1 MSHAIALQGFNLL
14 PYRARKRREVRQRR
28 LTILLAAS
36 FAGGAAAGAMLGW
49 DALQRARLDERRA
62 ALETSLKASSAQ
74 SAEHARLVR
83 AEAERRQALQAAQ
96 PLAVPRDRFLALLDA
111 LADTPPEHGV
121 SLQRVSQRP
130 DEVELAA
137 LAPDSRTAAR
147 WLKRLEGVRGVQ
159 SVEVVEMKRRAD
171 TPSAPGKKNVAAAV
185 PERYEFAALVRYARS
200 EPVGKA
206 AAKVSSVSKGGR
218 S

>member
-14 PYRARKRREVRQRR
+14 PYRARKRREMRQRR
-28 LTILLAAS
+28 LAILLAAS
-36 FAGGAAAGAMLGW
+36 FAGGAAVGAVVGW
-49 DALQRARLDERRA
+49 DALQRVHLDERRT
-62 ALETSLKASSAQ
+62 ALETDLKASSAQ
-74 SAEHARLVR
+74 TAEHARLVR
-83 AEAERRQALQAAQ
+83 VEADRRQALQAAQ
-96 PLAVPRDRFLALLDA
+96 PLAAPRDRFLALLDA
-111 LADTPPEHGV
+111 LADAPPEHGV

-159 SVEVVEMKRRAD
+159 SVEVVEMKRRVDA
-171 TPSAPGKKNVAAAV
+171 PSASGKKDGAVAV

-200 EPVGKA
+200 ETAGK
-206 AAKVSSVSKGGR
+206 AAKVSPVSKGSR